1 MQLLKKLVNRLF
13 LSESATGSL
22 SVEGLVSSPSVVGA
36 QRALKGMLY
45 LWHQSAWPQ
54 TASTKQIRSASW
66 RASGLLLLSK
76 QVIDADPPHT
86 PPPQNAAEDPLTPSY
101 HGLRI
106 LHPDNLSARQG
117 KLEVRLSFRKCI
129 GKGTGKS
136 TGGKSSTASKRL
148 SRPLEQLEGGVPEV
162 HFSDALVPGKICGET
177 C

>member
-1 MQLLKKLVNRLF
+1 MQLLKQLINRLF

-22 SVEGLVSSPSVVGA
+22 SVEGLMSSPSVVGA

-45 LWHQSAWPQ
+45 LWRQSAWPQ

-76 QVIDADPPHT
+76 QVIDTDPPHT

-117 KLEVRLSFRKCI
+117 KLEVRLGFRKCI
-129 GKGTGKS
+129 GKGTGKG
-136 TGGKSSTASKRL
+136 TGGKSATEEQAQR
-148 SRPLEQLEGGVPEV
+148 RPSG
-162 HFSDALVPGKICGET
+162 
-177 C
+177 